1 MPVDDDREHSELDRP
16 SHAAVDRWRTAA
28 RVLDAVRRTPGL
40 TRVVLADQLR
50 LSSATTTETVARLR
64 TAGWL
69 TEERAPVSGRGR
81 PTTRLVPAP
90 DGPTVLALDLRHED
104 WRLGVAGL
112 DGVPTVV
119 ASGRRVRACP
129 EEVGAAVGERG
140 ALALAVSY
148 PAPLADGSVVRSG
161 ELDWT
166 TLDLAAL
173 TGGAG
178 LPVLQ
183 GNDATLA
190 GLAEARS
197 GAAAGAGTAL
207 SVLVEVGLGGTL
219 LLDGR
224 PQTGA
229 HGAAG
234 EFGHLPFGD
243 PAVGC
248 PCGAWG
254 CWGPEVDGYGLARR
268 LGVPAPTDPRTFAAA
283 VLDRTDDAARA
294 AVAGASAAL
303 GRGLAGLVNAHDP
316 DVVVLGGLAPR
327 LRGPAFDEAY
337 AAGLMAWRRA
347 APTPVRD
354 AVHGSDAALHG
365 AVALALDAVTS
376 AEGLARAAREP
387 DERAPTAPAG
397 PAARL
402 DALDTE
408 VRRGRR
414 ARRSHPDEE
423 ADRDHTG

>member
-1 MPVDDDREHSELDRP
+1 MFPTTGPDPGSRCEPGR
-16 SHAAVDRWRTAA
+16 AAVDRWRTAA
-28 RVLDAVRRTPGL
+28 RVLDAVRCAPGL
-40 TRVVLADQLR
+40 TRVALADELR

-64 TAGWL
+64 AAGWVE
-69 TEERAPVSGRGR
+69 EERAPVSGRGR

-90 DGPTVLALDLRHED
+90 DGPTVLGLDLRHED

-119 ASGRRVRACP
+119 ASGRRARACP
-129 EEVGAAVGERG
+129 EEVARAVGARG
-140 ALALAVSY
+140 ALALAVSF
-148 PAPLADGSVVRSG
+148 PAPLADGRVVRSG

-166 TLDLAAL
+166 TLDLARL
-173 TGGAG
+173 TGTGS

-197 GAAAGAGTAL
+197 GAAAGVGTAL
-207 SVLVEVGLGGTL
+207 TVLVEVGLGGTL
-219 LLDGR
+219 LIDGR

-243 PAVGC
+243 PAVVC
-248 PCGAWG
+248 ACGARG

-268 LGVPAPTDPRTFAAA
+268 LGVPAPTDPRTFAAT
-283 VLDRTDDAARA
+283 VLDRSDPAAAA
-294 AVAGASAAL
+294 AVSGASAAL

-327 LRGPAFDEAY
+327 LRGAAFDETY
-337 AAGLMAWRRA
+337 RAGLMSWRRD
-347 APTPVRD
+347 APPPVRD

-365 AVALALDAVTS
+365 AVALALDEVTS
-376 AEGLARAAREP
+376 AEGLARAALAAESV
-387 DERAPTAPAG
+387 PTAG

-414 ARRSHPDEE
+414 ARRNTPEE
-423 ADRDHTG
+423 TDHDRTG

>member
-1 MPVDDDREHSELDRP
+1 MFPTTGGATGFRCEPGR
-16 SHAAVDRWRTAA
+16 AAVDRWRTAA

-40 TRVVLADQLR
+40 TRVALAEQLR

-64 TAGWL
+64 TAGWVA
-69 TEERAPVSGRGR
+69 EERAPVSGRGR
-81 PTTRLVPAP
+81 PTTSLVPAA
-90 DGPTVLALDLRHED
+90 DGPRVLALDLRHED

-129 EEVGAAVGERG
+129 EEVGAAVAERG
-140 ALALAVSY
+140 AVGLAVSF
-148 PAPLADGSVVRSG
+148 PAPLSDGHVVRSG

-166 TLDLAAL
+166 TLDLARL
-173 TGGAG
+173 TGGST
-178 LPVLQ
+178 LRVVQ

-207 SVLVEVGLGGTL
+207 TVLVEVGLGGTL
-219 LLDGR
+219 LIDGR

-243 PAVGC
+243 PAVEC
-248 PCGAWG
+248 ACGARG

-268 LGVPAPTDPRTFAAA
+268 LGAPAPADPRTFATT
-283 VLDRTDDAARA
+283 VLDRSDAPAVA

-327 LRGPAFDEAY
+327 LRGAAFEEAY
-337 AAGLMAWRRA
+337 AAGLMGWRRA
-347 APTPVRD
+347 EPTPVRD
-354 AVHGSDAALHG
+354 AVHGADAALHG
-365 AVALALDAVTS
+365 AVALALDEVTS
-376 AEGLARAAREP
+376 AEGLARLAA
-387 DERAPTAPAG
+387 DESEQRTPAG

-414 ARRSHPDEE
+414 ARSHEE
-423 ADRDHTG
+423 VDRDRTG

>member
-1 MPVDDDREHSELDRP
+1 MLDVVR
-16 SHAAVDRWRTAA
+16 
-28 RVLDAVRRTPGL
+28 DAPGV
-40 TRVVLADQLR
+40 TRVALAERLG

-64 TAGWL
+64 TAGWVA
-69 TEERAPVSGRGR
+69 EERAPVSGRGR
-81 PTTRLVPAP
+81 PTTCLVPAP

-119 ASGRRVRACP
+119 ASGRRVRECP

-148 PAPLADGSVVRSG
+148 PAPLSDGRVVHAG

-166 TLDLAAL
+166 TLDHARL
-173 TGGAG
+173 TGGAA

-243 PAVGC
+243 PAVMCG
-248 PCGAWG
+248 CGARG

-268 LGVPAPTDPRTFAAA
+268 LGVAPPADPRTFATT
-283 VLDRTDDAARA
+283 VLDRQDPAARA
-294 AVAGASAAL
+294 AVAGAGAAL

-327 LRGPAFDEAY
+327 LRGPAFDTAY
-337 AAGLMAWRRA
+337 RAGLMAWRRA
-347 APTPVRD
+347 SPTPVRD
-354 AVHGSDAALHG
+354 GVLGADAALYG
-365 AVALALDAVTS
+365 AVALALDQVTS
-376 AEGLARAAREP
+376 ATGLARAAE
-387 DERAPTAPAG
+387 
-397 PAARL
+397 
-402 DALDTE
+402 
-408 VRRGRR
+408 
-414 ARRSHPDEE
+414 
-423 ADRDHTG
+423 

>member
-1 MPVDDDREHSELDRP
+1 M
-16 SHAAVDRWRTAA
+16 DRWRTAA
-28 RVLDAVRRTPGL
+28 RVLDAVRRAPGL
-40 TRVVLADQLR
+40 TRVALADELR

-64 TAGWL
+64 TAGWIA
-69 TEERAPVSGRGR
+69 EERAPVSGRGR
-81 PTTRLVPAP
+81 PTTRLTPAA

-112 DGVPTVV
+112 DGIPTVV
-119 ASGRRVRACP
+119 ATGRRVRACP
-129 EEVGAAVGERG
+129 EEVAEAVGARG
-140 ALALAVSY
+140 ALALAVSF
-148 PAPLADGSVVRSG
+148 PAPLSDGRVVRAG

-166 TLDLAAL
+166 TLDPARL

-243 PAVGC
+243 PTVDC
-248 PCGAWG
+248 PCGARG

-268 LGVPAPTDPRTFAAA
+268 LGMPAPSDPRTFAST

-294 AVAGASAAL
+294 AAAGAAAAL
-303 GRGLAGLVNAHDP
+303 GRGIAGLVNAHDP

-327 LRGPAFDEAY
+327 LRGPAFDDAY
-337 AAGLMAWRRA
+337 TAGLMAWRRS

-354 AVHGSDAALHG
+354 AVLGSDAALHG
-365 AVALALDAVTS
+365 AVALALDEVTS
-376 AEGLARAAREP
+376 AEGLARAADPHASAVAHR
-387 DERAPTAPAG
+387 
-397 PAARL
+397 
-402 DALDTE
+402 
-408 VRRGRR
+408 
-414 ARRSHPDEE
+414 
-423 ADRDHTG
+423 